1 VVGKVHYVPAVR
13 FQEVDPGDVYI
24 AALRLRLDTSRLPKP
39 LQIDALGS
47 SDWNLSS
54 DWYRWTFKP

>member
-1 VVGKVHYVPAVR
+1 MLHVTAQFPVLVVAYE
-13 FQEVDPGDVYI
+13 QTNDP
-24 AALRLRLDTSRLPKP
+24 ALRLRLDTSQLPKP

-47 SDWNLSS
+47 SDWNLGS